1 MADNTQASPNVPST
15 EPTAGQPER
24 TFTQAEVDTI
34 VQNRLD
40 RERKN
45 LPSKDELT
53 AFRNWRASQQTEEE
67 RVNGIIKERD
77 GNAAALR
84 EANAKVEQFER
95 ERLLLSKGVPMED
108 VEYYAFKIGKLVTE
122 TQDFAKSVEV
132 FFKDNAQQRARIDM
146 TGGMNGKPAEK
157 TANQSMNDWIRG
169 IRNR

>member
-1 MADNTQASPNVPST
+1 MADNNQANPNVSST

-53 AFRNWRASQQTEEE
+53 AFRNWKASQQTEEE
-67 RVNGIIKERD
+67 RVNGIIQERD

-132 FFKDNAQQRARIDM
+132 FFKDNAKQRARIDM

>member
-34 VQNRLD
+34 VQNRLE

-84 EANAKVEQFER
+84 EANAKVEQLER

>member
-34 VQNRLD
+34 VQNRLE

-84 EANAKVEQFER
+84 EANDKVEQLER

>member
-1 MADNTQASPNVPST
+1 MADNIQASPNVPST
-15 EPTAGQPER
+15 ETTAVQPER

-67 RVNGIIKERD
+67 RVNGIIEERD

>member
-1 MADNTQASPNVPST
+1 MAEENTNPNVPST
-15 EPTAGQPER
+15 DPTAGQPER
-24 TFTQAEVDTI
+24 TFTQAEVDAIIQT
-34 VQNRLD
+34 RLE

-45 LPSKDELT
+45 LPSKDELS
-53 AFRNWRASQQTEEE
+53 AFRNWKASQQTEEE

-84 EANAKVEQFER
+84 DANAKVERLER

>member
-34 VQNRLD
+34 VQNRLE

>member
-1 MADNTQASPNVPST
+1 MAEENTNPNVPST
-15 EPTAGQPER
+15 DPTAGQPER
-24 TFTQAEVDTI
+24 TFTQAEVDAIIQT
-34 VQNRLD
+34 RLE

-45 LPSKDELT
+45 LPSKDELS

-95 ERLLLSKGVPMED
+95 ERLLLSKGVPLED
-108 VEYYAFKIGKLVTE
+108 VDYYAFKIGKLVTE
-122 TQDFAKSVEV
+122 TQDFAKSVELY
-132 FFKDNAQQRARIDM
+132 FKDNAQQRARVDI

-157 TANQSMNDWIRG
+157 TTNQSMNDLIRG

>member
-67 RVNGIIKERD
+67 RVNGIIEERD

-84 EANAKVEQFER
+84 EANAKVEQLER